1 MPIIQTA
8 GQIFNKSKYQ
18 AHRISTTAGKAVN
31 DSNYLP
37 GGTLTAALGWWTAQV
52 TGSGTDTSGLGRW
65 SHLILQGSNNISYII
80 VSGYQVGPKPPQLGA
95 NTAYN
100 QQFHSLL
107 AKGHKNPQ
115 PRQQFIDDLIQQVK
129 TWRAGN
135 HEVLLCLDANKDVE
149 NLSPIKD
156 LGQLIADMDLTD
168 IHENL
173 HPHNPCPATHQRGSH
188 PIDIILA
195 SPRFL
200 VAVTAAYLLPFGQPV
215 TMPGDH

>member
-1 MPIIQTA
+1 
-8 GQIFNKSKYQ
+8 
-18 AHRISTTAGKAVN
+18 
-31 DSNYLP
+31 
-37 GGTLTAALGWWTAQV
+37 
-52 TGSGTDTSGLGRW
+52 
-65 SHLILQGSNNISYII
+65 
-80 VSGYQVGPKPPQLGA
+80 
-95 NTAYN
+95 
-100 QQFHSLL
+100 
-107 AKGHKNPQ
+107 
-115 PRQQFIDDLIQQVK
+115 
-129 TWRAGN
+129 
-135 HEVLLCLDANKDVE
+135 LLCLDANKDVE

-215 TMPGDH
+215 TMPGDHQTLGIDLDTRILFGNQPPLSH